1 MKNIKPLTT
10 LLDDPTLH
18 QKFIGSVVKS
28 IENHI
33 QSMGAIKGIVIKKAY
48 NAIKSI
54 RPGYVEHI
62 LEVISKDY
70 VREFT
75 DLHEKYRE
83 EQHLPAE
90 FITPLPDFMKQHQD
104 EAERK
109 ANSLIGKSFQTFR
122 PTIQN
127 HLPTALKMIFEI
139 IESYTLYEVEP

>member
-1 MKNIKPLTT
+1 M
-10 LLDDPTLH
+10 
-18 QKFIGSVVKS
+18 
-28 IENHI
+28 
-33 QSMGAIKGIVIKKAY
+33 IKKAY
-48 NAIKSI
+48 AAIKSI

-90 FITPLPDFMKQHQD
+90 SVTSLPDYMKQHQV
-104 EAERK
+104 EAERIFWNVADQYAKRK

-139 IESYTLYEVEP
+139 IESYTLYEVENNHQDNP